1 MVVLLDAV
9 QILNIAM
16 NLAVIISQK
25 KHSHISFKLENFM
38 GTIVISAYLLLTM
51 LLWKTSIKTDYL
63 TLLTCTI
70 FLIHQM
76 HAFVRIDPI
85 TSLQKQPEFR
95 GESLQQLYAFIAMMG
110 TFLPMKNY
118 LVPVI
123 FLYAGV

>member
-1 MVVLLDAV
+1 
-9 QILNIAM
+9 
-16 NLAVIISQK
+16 
-25 KHSHISFKLENFM
+25 
-38 GTIVISAYLLLTM
+38 
-51 LLWKTSIKTDYL
+51 
-63 TLLTCTI
+63 
-70 FLIHQM
+70 M